1 MHVTCPTCSESFPI
15 AAGFLEPDG
24 KRFGV
29 LLAGMDP
36 ALGRATVDYL
46 GLFSP
51 ARQKLRLSKAVK
63 LVEALDVLTRTGIVS
78 RDERTSASR
87 PTTVAMWV
95 EGIQQMLAQRARLT
109 LPLQNHHYLRS
120 VVYGI
125 ADQADAQAER
135 SAEANKRAGRHLEPG
150 TSQAPTDAAAR
161 QRRVELNNA
170 LMGVDSDMRLGLI
183 KPEEAEVL
191 KSKIRA
197 KFEAERR
204 VQELRS

>member
-1 MHVTCPTCSESFPI
+1 MHVTCPTCSEAFPI
-15 AAGFLEPDG
+15 AAGFQEADG

-29 LLAGMDP
+29 LLAGMEP
-36 ALGRATVDYL
+36 ALGRATVEYL
-46 GLFSP
+46 SLFSP
-51 ARQKLRLSKAVK
+51 AKQKLRLSKAVK
-63 LVEALDVLTRTGIVS
+63 LVEALDVLVRTGIVC

-87 PTTVAMWV
+87 PATVAMWV
-95 EGIQQMLAQRARLT
+95 DGIQQMLAQRARLT

-150 TSQAPTDAAAR
+150 TSQAPADAAAR

-170 LMGVDSDMRLGLI
+170 MMGVDSDVRLGLLT
-183 KPEEAEVL
+183 PEQAEVR
-191 KSKIRA
+191 KAEIRT
-197 KFEAERR
+197 KFGGGNG
-204 VQELRS
+204 